1 LLTLHHIT
9 FPFSMRTCPLT
20 LMPSTTPVKVM
31 TVYWG
36 AAGAGAGVGDTTFWV
51 LRQPVA
57 SVASSATVSSI
68 VMFLLIFSVF

>member
-1 LLTLHHIT
+1 
-9 FPFSMRTCPLT
+9 
-20 LMPSTTPVKVM
+20 M